1 MENWF
6 LVPRFERILIQK
18 STNKLYTNHNI
29 ARNNYKPV
37 VVVLTKDSLV
47 DEKIP
52 IKKIRSKSVV
62 LSKPLRKGELVMIGY
77 EYWVGCEYND
87 EDEFLQKYVY

>member
-1 MENWF
+1 MESWF
-6 LVPRFERILIQK
+6 LVPRFERTLIQK

-37 VVVLTKDSLV
+37 VVILTKDGLV
-47 DEKIP
+47 NDKIL

-62 LSKPLRKGELVMIGY
+62 LSKPLRKGELVMISY
-77 EYWVGCEYND
+77 EYWVGCESNN
-87 EDEFLQKYVY
+87 EDEFLQKYV